1 MTGKKQQGKRLM
13 NKRHLALLVAFWAGT
28 SPALAQSPDVIYKN
42 SCASCHGRY
51 GEKNALGKARPLKD
65 LTQQELAEGLR
76 ARKAGEIVGA
86 AGNKAKAR
94 LSDEDITALSAYV
107 VTLKR

>member
-1 MTGKKQQGKRLM
+1 MNKQQI
-13 NKRHLALLVAFWAGT
+13 ALLVMLLVGSA
-28 SPALAQSPDVIYKN
+28 SALAQTPEVIYKN

-65 LTQQELAEGLR
+65 LTQQEIAEGLR

-86 AGNKAKAR
+86 GNKAKAR
-94 LSDEDITALSAYV
+94 LSDEDIAALSAYV
-107 VTLKR
+107 VTLKK

>member
-1 MTGKKQQGKRLM
+1 M
-13 NKRHLALLVAFWAGT
+13 NKQHIALLVTLLVGAG
-28 SPALAQSPDVIYKN
+28 PAMAQTPEVIYKN

-65 LTQQELAEGLR
+65 LSQQEIAEGLR

-86 AGNKAKAR
+86 GNKAKAR
-94 LSDEDITALSAYV
+94 LSDEDIAALSAYV
-107 VTLKR
+107 VTLKK

>member
-1 MTGKKQQGKRLM
+1 MTGMKQQGKRLM
-13 NKRHLALLVAFWAGT
+13 NKQHVALLITLLAGS
-28 SPALAQSPDVIYKN
+28 SPALAQCPDVIYKN

-65 LTQQELAEGLR
+65 LTQQEIAEGLR

-86 AGNKAKAR
+86 GNKAKAR
-94 LSDEDITALSAYV
+94 SSSFGPKLS
-107 VTLKR
+107 K

>member
-1 MTGKKQQGKRLM
+1 M
-13 NKRHLALLVAFWAGT
+13 NNQHLALLVMLLVG
-28 SPALAQSPDVIYKN
+28 SGSALAQAPDVIYKN

-65 LTQQELAEGLR
+65 LTQQEIAEGLR

-86 AGNKAKAR
+86 GNKAKAR
-94 LSDEDITALSAYV
+94 LSDEDIAALSTYV
-107 VTLKR
+107 VTLKK

>member
-1 MTGKKQQGKRLM
+1 M
-13 NKRHLALLVAFWAGT
+13 NKQHMALLITLLLSSG
-28 SPALAQSPDVIYKN
+28 SALAQIPDVIYKN

-51 GEKNALGKARPLKD
+51 GEKNALGKALPLKD
-65 LTQQELAEGLR
+65 LTQQEIAEGLR
-76 ARKAGEIVGA
+76 ARKAGEIVG

-107 VTLKR
+107 VTLKK

>member
-1 MTGKKQQGKRLM
+1 M
-13 NKRHLALLVAFWAGT
+13 NKQHVALLITLLLGSV
-28 SPALAQSPDVIYKN
+28 SVMAQTPDAIYKN

-51 GEKNALGKARPLKD
+51 GEKKALGKAPPLKD
-65 LTQQELAEGLR
+65 LTQQEIAEGLR

-86 AGNKAKAR
+86 GNKVKAR

-107 VTLKR
+107 VALKK

>member
-1 MTGKKQQGKRLM
+1 M
-13 NKRHLALLVAFWAGT
+13 
-28 SPALAQSPDVIYKN
+28 AQTPDVIYKN

-65 LTQQELAEGLR
+65 LSQQEIAEGLR

-86 AGNKAKAR
+86 GNKAKAR
-94 LSDEDITALSAYV
+94 LSDEEITALSGYV
-107 VTLKR
+107 VKLKK

>member
-1 MTGKKQQGKRLM
+1 M
-13 NKRHLALLVAFWAGT
+13 NKRHLALLVTFLAGA
-28 SPALAQSPDVIYKN
+28 SAALAQSPDVIYKN

-65 LTQQELAEGLR
+65 LTQQEIAEGLQ
-76 ARKAGEIVGA
+76 ARKAGEIVG

-107 VTLKR
+107 VTLKK

>member
-1 MTGKKQQGKRLM
+1 M
-13 NKRHLALLVAFWAGT
+13 NKQYIALLVTLLVGAG
-28 SPALAQSPDVIYKN
+28 SAMAQTPDVIYKN

-65 LTQQELAEGLR
+65 LTQQEIAAGLR
-76 ARKAGEIVGA
+76 ARKAGEIVG

-94 LSDEDITALSAYV
+94 LSDEDIATLSAYV
-107 VTLKR
+107 VTLKK